1 MEYTF
6 RNLLAQIRAQD
17 KKIYSRRDLT
27 NYAVEKNFT
36 ITAESKVSGEKILLG
51 EYESG
56 EEAIEA
62 MTQFAFVAN
71 LGAGMFSFPPKGFY
85 KEFYSEEAS

>member
-17 KKIYSRRDLT
+17 KKIYSRRDLSH
-27 NYAVEKNFT
+27 YALEKNFS
-36 ITAESKVSGEKILLG
+36 ITAEKSGEKILLG

-85 KEFYSEEAS
+85 KEFYAEEAS